1 MLFASLISDQQFR
14 VSNLTE
20 PDKTVTEANKQDKFR
35 FQIVYLVPIL
45 ASIIF
50 GLGCAYLLIPQQG
63 NAIPVTPI
71 PESTP
76 GAPFGNAIYFVIL
89 VAISATLFYILLKRK
104 SKKIIKGLIIV
115 AMTTASLLLSVV
127 YLSAIFASLPD
138 WSIFVLIPLSIIITV
153 LFDLAIFRFGSIPR
167 NVAVVAVGGALGIFF
182 GFSIPLYSAVIIL
195 IFLAIYDVIAVY
207 RGPVGKI
214 AQSQS
219 ASGSGSAL
227 DELQGLSFSFKDIQ
241 MGLGDLVFYSMLTG
255 AMIFGFPQTLIF
267 GIPQSI
273 FPTIVAIIGILAGS
287 IITFYMLGR
296 KGIFPGLPF
305 PIMLGLAGGLITGFL
320 ILPLLL

>member
-1 MLFASLISDQQFR
+1 M
-14 VSNLTE
+14 TE
-20 PDKTVTEANKQDKFR
+20 PDKTVTEADKQDKFK

-63 NAIPVTPI
+63 EVIPVTPI

-76 GAPFGNAIYFVIL
+76 GAPFGNALYFVIL

-115 AMTTASLLLSVV
+115 AMTTASLLLSLV
-127 YLSAIFASLPD
+127 YLSAIFASFPD
-138 WSIFVLIPLSIIITV
+138 WSILVIPLSIIIVV
-153 LFDLAIFRFGSIPR
+153 LFDLAIFRFGNIPR
-167 NVAVVAVGGALGIFF
+167 NVAVVGVGGALGIFF

-214 AQSQS
+214 AQS
-219 ASGSGSAL
+219 ASGSGSGL

-255 AMIFGFPQTLIF
+255 AMFFSFLPSILPTLA
-267 GIPQSI
+267 
-273 FPTIVAIIGILAGS
+273 TIIGILAGS
-287 IITFYMLGR
+287 IITFFMLGR

-320 ILPLLL
+320 ILPLL